1 MSIPNRPY
9 SEVWREAADRW
20 SDMDN
25 AARLLEETKSAVL
38 SKWMTEE
45 GDIPVSKAEL
55 RVKASDRW
63 KRFVES
69 VVNARTAADKAKIEM
84 KYLDMKYWEAQ
95 SKAATERTEARF

>member
-1 MSIPNRPY
+1 MIPNRPY
-9 SEVWREAADRW
+9 SEVWREAADHW
-20 SDMDN
+20 TDLDN

-45 GDIPVSKAEL
+45 GDVAVSKAEL

-84 KYLDMKYWEAQ
+84 KYREMQYFEGQ
-95 SKAATERTEARF
+95 SKAATERVEARF